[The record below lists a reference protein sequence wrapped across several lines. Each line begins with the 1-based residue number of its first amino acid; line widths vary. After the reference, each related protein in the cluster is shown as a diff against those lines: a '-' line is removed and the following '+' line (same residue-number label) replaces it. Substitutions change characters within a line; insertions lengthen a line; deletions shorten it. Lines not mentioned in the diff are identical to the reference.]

1 MDFDPVPYAAG
12 LDRRRFVR
20 RVALLAGTALLAGP
34 RRAAAAACGAG
45 GTRADE
51 VLRVA
56 FIGPEGAAG
65 LAARRGAELGVEEA
79 VQALGLLGQR
89 FEAVFAGAANPDAA
103 VAEAARL
110 LDARRVF
117 GLIGGFDLA
126 TARALGRFARERGV
140 IFVNAGCP
148 DDSLRGEHCDRTTFH
163 VAASEAMLSDALA
176 LWRRDA
182 PPSVADAP
190 GSVSLWH
197 PELERFGA
205 GQLNDRFRSRFGEGM
220 QPAGWASW
228 MAVKVLWEAAAR
240 ARTSEADVLARFL
253 ASGRARFDGHKG
265 MPLSFR
271 TWDHQLRQPLY
282 VLGGPENEVGEVL
295 GEVPRARRDEER
307 GWVELLDQLG
317 VREDHVSRCG

>member
-1 MDFDPVPYAAG
+1 MDSDPVRYAAG
-12 LDRRRFVR
+12 LDRRRFLR
-20 RVALLAGTALLAGP
+20 RAALLAGSALLVPA
-34 RRAAAAACGAG
+34 RRAAAACGAG
-45 GTRADE
+45 APGADD

-56 FIGPEGAAG
+56 FIGLEGAAG
-65 LAARRGAELGVEEA
+65 LAARRGAELGAEEA

-89 FEAVFAGAANPDAA
+89 FEAAFAAAANPDAA

-110 LDARRVF
+110 LDAQRVF
-117 GLIGGFDLA
+117 GVIGGFDLA

-140 IFVNAGCP
+140 IFVNVGCT
-148 DDSLRGEHCDRTTFH
+148 DDSLRGEHCERTTFH
-163 VAASEAMLSDALA
+163 VAASGAMLSDALA
-176 LWRRDA
+176 LWQQDA
-182 PPSVADAP
+182 PASVADAP

-205 GQLNDRFRSRFGEGM
+205 GQLNDRFRSRFGEPL

-240 ARTSEADVLARFL
+240 ARTSEADALVRFL
-253 ASGRARFDGHKG
+253 ESGRARFDGHKG

-271 TWDHQLRQPLY
+271 AWDHQLRQPLFI
-282 VLGGPENEVGEVL
+282 LGGPANEVGELV

-307 GWVELLDQLG
+307 GWVELLDQIG
-317 VREDHVSRCG
+317 VREDRVSRCG